1 MDILPVASVVG
12 SLVTDDAVLA
22 MVDEGLSE
30 ADTEE
35 LVASAVEDPCWAAAE
50 ATKNPVERRAE
61 DAKKEVRSLMTMMD
75 SAQRGFVAAEMF
87 QWMMAR

>member
-22 MVDEGLSE
+22 MVDEGL
-30 ADTEE
+30 
-35 LVASAVEDPCWAAAE
+35 SAVEDPCWAAAE